1 MSTTSELGWVVVAS
15 AALLV
20 GACADEESRPPVD
33 LTTGAGANTST
44 SVGVGGGGGIANGGC
59 EVGDVRQC
67 KVEINENNCFIGEQR
82 CDNGFWG
89 PCDEPLE
96 TAD

>member
-1 MSTTSELGWVVVAS
+1 MSITSELGWIVVS
-15 AALLV
+15 SALLV
-20 GACADEESRPPVD
+20 GACADEESRSPVA

-44 SVGVGGGGGIANGGC
+44 TVGVGGGGGVVNGGC
-59 EVGDVRQC
+59 ELGDVREC
-67 KVEINENNCFIGEQR
+67 KVELNENNCFIGEQH

-89 PCDEPLE
+89 PCDDPRE